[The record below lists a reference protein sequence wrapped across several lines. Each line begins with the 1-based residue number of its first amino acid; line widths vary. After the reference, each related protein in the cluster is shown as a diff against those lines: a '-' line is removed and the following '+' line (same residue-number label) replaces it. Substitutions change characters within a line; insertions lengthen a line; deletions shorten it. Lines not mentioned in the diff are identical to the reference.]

1 MSCCL
6 VESVVEGSWGV
17 GVTNIGGGDGVVKRG
32 DWGVV
37 MVSAMGGGVEVTSLV
52 LVGSVEGRDG
62 DGLEGMEGSPAR
74 GSLVSVS
81 ISHSIQP

>member
-1 MSCCL
+1 M
-6 VESVVEGSWGV
+6 EGSWGV
-17 GVTNIGGGDGVVKRG
+17 GVTNNDGGGD
-32 DWGVV
+32 
-37 MVSAMGGGVEVTSLV
+37 GVEVTSLV

-81 ISHSIQP
+81 IKSLQSAMIVRSGIS